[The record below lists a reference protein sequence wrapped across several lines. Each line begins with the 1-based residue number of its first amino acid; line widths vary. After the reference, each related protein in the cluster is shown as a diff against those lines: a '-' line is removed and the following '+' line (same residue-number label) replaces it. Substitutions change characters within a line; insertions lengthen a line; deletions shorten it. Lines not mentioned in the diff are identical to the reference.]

1 MRFLTS
7 EQIAPLLAAT
17 VATMRAEVRGLG
29 SEAGWRPAP
38 GEWSVNECVGHLFEA
53 DERGFAGRIRA
64 ILGADGPILPQW
76 DPAAVAEARR
86 DHEADPLDLVE
97 AFAARRSS
105 GIALV
110 RSLSEADLGRVGI
123 HPVIGPIRVDK
134 ILGEW
139 VHHDRNHVRQ
149 ALAVTQSRI
158 WPQMGATRRFS
169 GPTA

>member
-1 MRFLTS
+1 MSHLAAG
-7 EQIAPLLAAT
+7 QVAPLLAAT
-17 VATMRAEVRGLG
+17 VATLRAEVRGLG
-29 SEAGWRPAP
+29 LESRWRPAP

-53 DERGFAGRIRA
+53 DERGFAGRIRT
-64 ILGADGPILPQW
+64 ILEADRPVLVVW
-76 DPAAVAEARR
+76 DPPVVAESRR
-86 DHEADPLDLVE
+86 DHEADPLELVE

-110 RSLSEADLGRVGI
+110 RSLSEADLERIGI
-123 HPVIGPIRVDK
+123 HPAIGPIRIDE
-134 ILGEW
+134 LLAEW

-169 GPTA
+169 DPSA